1 MDIINDIKFGDFF
14 RTARIEELH
23 MTQEQF
29 AEKVGISV
37 SYYKDL
43 ERNIAVPS
51 LKVFFQI
58 VTTLNLSVDNIIYK
72 KQNYC
77 KEYESLLIML
87 ARCDEKQ
94 LAVLLATSQALID
107 TYCDTD

>member
-1 MDIINDIKFGDFF
+1 MDIINDIKFGEYF
-14 RTARIEELH
+14 RNARLELH
-23 MTQEQF
+23 LTQDQF
-29 AEKVGISV
+29 AEKVGISL

-43 ERNIAVPS
+43 ERNIAIPS

-72 KQNYC
+72 KQNFS
-77 KEYESLLIML
+77 KEYDSLQVML
-87 ARCDEKQ
+87 TRCNEKQ
-94 LAVLLATSQALID
+94 LAVILATSQALID

>member
-1 MDIINDIKFGDFF
+1 MDILNDIKFGEYF
-14 RTARIEELH
+14 RNARLELH

-72 KQNYC
+72 KQNYS

-87 ARCDEKQ
+87 ARCDEKE
-94 LAVLLATSQALID
+94 LAVLLATSQALIN
-107 TYCDTD
+107 TYRDTD